1 MLEVKFPGA
10 FGFMG
15 FNEFINLLSVVFRL
29 VELLLFFLLIFKP
42 LYGEVFLFEF
52 GSVVEVDR
60 EAFSFRG

>member
-15 FNEFINLLSVVFRL
+15 FHEFINLLSVVFRL
-29 VELLLFFLLIFKP
+29 VDMLLLFFLVFKS
-42 LYGEVFLFEF
+42 LYGEVFLFDF